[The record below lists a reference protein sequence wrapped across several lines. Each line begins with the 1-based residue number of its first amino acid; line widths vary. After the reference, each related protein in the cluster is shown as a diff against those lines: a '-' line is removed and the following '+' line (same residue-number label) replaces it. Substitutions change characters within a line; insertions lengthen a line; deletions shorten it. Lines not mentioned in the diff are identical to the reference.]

1 MVEAARLAMGDNAP
15 AVTLTITVTIAVA
28 VRCSAGGGAG
38 GGAGCKAEA
47 QGLSRLVAQ
56 AEAPLVAPPLAAAP
70 RAAVA
75 RDRISVAR
83 DSISVAGD
91 SISVAGD
98 RISVAGG
105 RGVAQPRE
113 LSRAQEGFEERGGEV
128 DVERRLQRDLGVAV
142 GLGLGVGLGVGVG
155 SGSGV
160 WGRVTSKMRP
170 SMMTA
175 QGSSSW
181 ASSAERGAAAM
192 WLSASPGSAAWD
204 ASGCSLGHK

>member
-1 MVEAARLAMGDNAP
+1 MAACRRREEGTQGLLVWTHPVPVVEAARLAMGDHAP
-15 AVTLTITVTIAVA
+15 AVAVAVTVTITVTIAVA

-98 RISVAGG
+98 RVSVAGG

-113 LSRAQEGFEERGGEV
+113 LSRAQEGLEERGGEV

-142 GLGLGVGLGVGVG
+142 GLGLGVG
-155 SGSGV
+155 
-160 WGRVTSKMRP
+160 GRE
-170 SMMTA
+170 
-175 QGSSSW
+175 QG
-181 ASSAERGAAAM
+181 
-192 WLSASPGSAAWD
+192 
-204 ASGCSLGHK
+204 